1 MDQIYSKG
9 KMIAFRFLRGTIS
22 GAVSTMVVI
31 QFAGGNSFADVQAF
45 ISSLAVAGIVGGITG
60 GLLALDK
67 YFRA

>member
-9 KMIAFRFLRGTIS
+9 KMIAFRFLRGAIS

-45 ISSLAVAGIVGGITG
+45 IASLAVAGVVGGITG

>member
-1 MDQIYSKG
+1 
-9 KMIAFRFLRGTIS
+9 MIAFRFLRGAIS